1 MTNKKILFVCPN
13 LGSGGSE
20 KMLARIAN
28 YSHRKGLNCS
38 VILLDGRNP
47 HYQLD
52 QGIEVFDLKL
62 ASMKQSFFHLIG
74 MVKKIKPDLIF
85 STVTAMNVVVVL
97 CSLFFR
103 KVRLIA
109 RESSIISI
117 NNKHS
122 KYGTLINWVVKLL
135 YRRFDA
141 IVAQSFAMKNDLI
154 HNFNIDGNKIVQIY
168 NPIEVPDAL
177 TMTARHGSGLT
188 FVSVGNLRRE
198 KGYERILQ
206 ALSGVTDLDFHYYIV
221 GEGQET
227 ERLKQLCID
236 LKLNNKVTFTGK
248 LSNPEKYYAFAD
260 LYLIGSYYEG
270 FPNALL
276 EAGLHGVPA
285 IAYDVPGGIP
295 EIMTKQSG
303 ILVEDG
309 NIERYRMAIREA
321 VAVSWDREA
330 IALGIK
336 ARFDYETL
344 MDKYYNLFLNV

>member
-1 MTNKKILFVCPN
+1 
-13 LGSGGSE
+13 
-20 KMLARIAN
+20 MLARIAN

-52 QGIEVFDLKL
+52 PGIEVFDLKL

-97 CSLFFR
+97 CSLFFG

-117 NNKHS
+117 NNQHS
-122 KYGTLINWVVKLL
+122 KYGTLVNWVVKLL

-141 IVAQSFAMKNDLI
+141 IVAQSFAMKNDLVN
-154 HNFNIDGNKIVQIY
+154 NFNIDGNKIVQIY
-168 NPIEVPDAL
+168 NPIEVPEAL
-177 TMTARHGSGLT
+177 ALQSKQSSGLV
-188 FVSVGNLRRE
+188 FVSVGNLRKE

-206 ALSGVTDLDFHYYIV
+206 ALSGITDLDYHYYIV

-227 ERLKQLCID
+227 ERLKKMALD

-248 LSNPEKYYAFAD
+248 LSNPEMYYAQAD

-276 EAGLHGVPA
+276 EAGLYGVPA
-285 IAYDVPGGIP
+285 VAYDVPGGIP
-295 EIMTKQSG
+295 EIMTAQSG

-309 NIERYRMAIREA
+309 NIERYGAAIRKA
-321 VAVSWDREA
+321 VAASWDRKA
-330 IALGIK
+330 IASDIK
-336 ARFDYETL
+336 TRFDYETL
-344 MDKYYNLFLNV
+344 MNRYYNLFLNV

>member
-1 MTNKKILFVCPN
+1 
-13 LGSGGSE
+13 
-20 KMLARIAN
+20 MLTRIAN
-28 YSHRKGLNCS
+28 YSHRRGLQCS

-52 QGIEVFDLKL
+52 RGIEVFDLKL
-62 ASMKQSFFHLIG
+62 ASMKQSFIHLIR

-97 CSLFFR
+97 CSLFFG
-103 KVRLIA
+103 KIKLIA

-141 IVAQSFAMKNDLI
+141 IVAQSFAMKNDLVN
-154 HNFNIDGNKIVQIY
+154 NFNVDSRKIVQIY
-168 NPIEVPDAL
+168 NPIEVSGDWVKPVKQ
-177 TMTARHGSGLT
+177 GSGLT
-188 FVSVGNLRRE
+188 FVSVGNLRKE

-206 ALSGVTDLDFHYYIV
+206 ALSGVTDLDYHYYIV

-227 ERLKQLCID
+227 ERLKKLTLD
-236 LKLNNKVTFTGK
+236 LKLDHKVTFTGK
-248 LSNPEKYYAFAD
+248 LSNPEKYYALAD

-295 EIMTKQSG
+295 EIMTAQSG

-309 NIERYRMAIREA
+309 NIESYRAAIKKA
-321 VAVSWDREA
+321 ATSHWDRDV
-330 IALGIK
+330 ITSGIK
-336 ARFDYETL
+336 TRFDYETL
-344 MDKYYNLFLNV
+344 MNKYYNLFLNV